1 MQLQQDK
8 NFGSQGW
15 NHSQMNNMIDSLDD
29 RSQMNNTPDSLDGD
43 SQGWDQTKQQHGFL
57 CHPVT
62 WIREE
67 WEKLGQIYYEQT
79 IQEKD
84 MYLEW

>member
-15 NHSQMNNMIDSLDD
+15 NH
-29 RSQMNNTPDSLDGD
+29 SQMNNTPDSLDGD

-67 WEKLGQIYYEQT
+67 WEKREQINYEQT

>member
-15 NHSQMNNMIDSLDD
+15 NH
-29 RSQMNNTPDSLDGD
+29 SQMNNTPDSLDGD

-62 WIREE
+62 WIRKE

-79 IQEKD
+79 IQEQTIQHSASTMLFVVELVK
-84 MYLEW
+84 MR